1 MNKADI
7 LKLITIILVVVLA
20 VGLISRID
28 NTQDREETGIVV
40 EAVKNAA
47 LTCYAVEGAFP
58 KELDY
63 LRKHY
68 RLAWDEDK
76 YNVSYDYEGDNLFPD
91 IFVSEVSA
99 EQ

>member
-40 EAVKNAA
+40 EAVKM
-47 LTCYAVEGAFP
+47 
-58 KELDY
+58 
-63 LRKHY
+63 R
-68 RLAWDEDK
+68 R
-76 YNVSYDYEGDNLFPD
+76 
-91 IFVSEVSA
+91 
-99 EQ
+99 